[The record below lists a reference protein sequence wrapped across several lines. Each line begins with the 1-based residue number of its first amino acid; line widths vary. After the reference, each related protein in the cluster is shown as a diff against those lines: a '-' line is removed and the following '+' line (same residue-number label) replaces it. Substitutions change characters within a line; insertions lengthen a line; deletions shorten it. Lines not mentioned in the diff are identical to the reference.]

1 MQPMNEVPF
10 ETSLAEYAEDMLDA
24 CTRCGKCVEACPSV
38 EPAGISR
45 TTKSEDI
52 IGGAISLQTR
62 KVYPSAKRPL
72 YRRFRPQSRAVLP
85 AGGASCDSS
94 GASGYTL
101 GSALRKG
108 TAFASSGLVPARS
121 RARVIY
127 LGAALSNS
135 TERPK
140 YERLADFIR

>member
-52 IGGAISLQTR
+52 IGGILELVRTGNGPR
-62 KVYPSAKRPL
+62 K
-72 YRRFRPQSRAVLP
+72 RRANGRCPACEAGHASRRA
-85 AGGASCDSS
+85 AMASI
-94 GASGYTL
+94 
-101 GSALRKG
+101 
-108 TAFASSGLVPARS
+108 
-121 RARVIY
+121 RV
-127 LGAALSNS
+127 SC
-135 TERPK
+135 
-140 YERLADFIR
+140 